1 MDASRS
7 IQLTTALLGLGIAF
21 AAGSQVPAQHP
32 FEVPKILLDSQT
44 RETSDFTIQPPNTWR
59 THCTN
64 RIASYGRPMTVGE
77 LAGQAKHPVRF
88 IRVKMYSSGSPAAN
102 EKSIGEML
110 SRVWQ
115 GKFES
120 ADCFQSWDEGAL
132 WNCAAVI
139 EFNVGAPGELITDG
153 SHV

>member
-1 MDASRS
+1 
-7 IQLTTALLGLGIAF
+7 
-21 AAGSQVPAQHP
+21 
-32 FEVPKILLDSQT
+32 
-44 RETSDFTIQPPNTWR
+44 
-59 THCTN
+59 
-64 RIASYGRPMTVGE
+64 
-77 LAGQAKHPVRF
+77 
-88 IRVKMYSSGSPAAN
+88 MYSSGSPAAN

-153 SHV
+153 SHVYLKDYDGRSWFLRLLPAAQ